1 MICGIALVLALDVS
15 GSVSPQHFA
24 LQRDATA
31 DALTSPAVIAAARD
45 GLAVAATM
53 WGSDQHVVMGWRVL
67 RGAADAAAA
76 ARALRLAARPENGG
90 TDVAGALRHAV
101 QLHQGAPCVAECR
114 VVDISGDGSHSGQP
128 GDVADAVAMALDAGV
143 EVNALPIVTDAEP
156 DVAEWYRR
164 HVTGPA
170 GGFVVEATPE
180 GFARAIRLKISME
193 VASR

>member
-1 MICGIALVLALDVS
+1 MICGIALVLAIDVS
-15 GSVSPQHFA
+15 GSVSPEHFR

-53 WGSDQHVVMGWRVL
+53 WGSNQHVVMGWRVL
-67 RGAADAAAA
+67 RGPVDAAGA
-76 ARALRLAARPENGG
+76 ARALRQAARPEVGG

-101 QLHQGAPCVAECR
+101 QLHGGAPCLAERR
-114 VVDISGDGSHSGQP
+114 VVDISGDGTHSGQP
-128 GDVADAVAMALDAGV
+128 GDVADAVAMAGAAGV

-156 DVAEWYRR
+156 EVAEWYRQ
-164 HVTGPA
+164 HVTGPL
-170 GGFVVEATPE
+170 GGFVVPATPE

-193 VASR
+193 VAGR